1 MYTYTAHCMNGV
13 FQRDKRVTVDE
24 RLKNAPYS
32 QAGWCNF
39 DNGWYF
45 MSYASL
51 VFKATRGQDSEEL
64 IIEPMDV
71 VPAFSRTTSKQT
83 TLALKELGYT
93 REEIE
98 RIKSALNDSK
108 TIRI

>member
-24 RLKNAPYS
+24 RMQNAPYA

-39 DNGWYF
+39 KNGLYF

-51 VFKATRGQDSEEL
+51 VFKATRVKDSAEL

-71 VPAFSRTTSKQT
+71 VPSCSRTTSKQT
-83 TLALKELGYT
+83 NLALKELGYT
-93 REEIE
+93 PQEIAQ
-98 RIKSALNDSK
+98 IKTALNKRK

>member
-13 FQRDKRVTVDE
+13 QCGKRVTVDE
-24 RLKNAPYS
+24 RLQNAPYAH
-32 QAGWCNF
+32 AGWCNF
-39 DNGWYF
+39 ENGRYL

-51 VFKATRGQDSEEL
+51 VFKATRVQGSAEF

-71 VPAFSRTTSKQT
+71 VPSYSHTTSKQT
-83 TLALKELGYT
+83 TLALRELGYT
-93 REEIE
+93 AQEIA
-98 RIKSALNDSK
+98 RIKTVLNNRK

>member
-1 MYTYTAHCMNGV
+1 MYTYTVHCMNGV

-24 RLKNAPYS
+24 RLKNAPYA
-32 QAGWCNF
+32 QAGWRNF
-39 DNGWYF
+39 ENGWYF

-51 VFKATRGQDSEEL
+51 VFKATRVQDSAEF

-71 VPAFSRTTSKQT
+71 VPAYSRTTSRQT
-83 TLALKELGYT
+83 TQALKELGYT
-93 REEIE
+93 PQEIA
-98 RIKSALNDSK
+98 RIKTALNDRK

>member
-1 MYTYTAHCMNGV
+1 MYTYTAHCNDGIV
-13 FQRDKRVTVDE
+13 QRDRRVIVDE
-24 RLKNAPYS
+24 RLKNAPYA

-51 VFKATRGQDSEEL
+51 VFKATRVKDSAEL
-64 IIEPMDV
+64 IIEPMQV
-71 VPAFSRTTSKQT
+71 SPSFSRTTSKQT
-83 TLALKELGYT
+83 TLALREFGYT
-93 REEIE
+93 PQEIAK
-98 RIKSALNDSK
+98 IKSALNDGK

>member
-1 MYTYTAHCMNGV
+1 MYTYVAHCRKGV
-13 FQRDKRVTVDE
+13 VQCDKIVTVDE
-24 RLKNAPYS
+24 RLGNAPYS
-32 QAGWCNF
+32 QAGWCKF
-39 DNGWYF
+39 DNGWYL

-51 VFKATRGQDSEEL
+51 VFKATRVQDSAEL

-71 VPAFSRTTSKQT
+71 TPEYSRTTSKQT

>member
-24 RLKNAPYS
+24 RLQNAPHA
-32 QAGWCNF
+32 QAGWYNF
-39 DNGWYF
+39 DRGRYL

-51 VFKATRGQDSEEL
+51 VFRVTRAQDSAEL
-64 IIEPMDV
+64 IIEPRDV
-71 VPAFSRTTSKQT
+71 APSYSRTTSRHT

-93 REEIE
+93 PQEIAQ
-98 RIKSALNDSK
+98 IKTALNARK